1 MKKWIKWLCAA
12 AVTAGA
18 VIGGAALLVPPPPE
32 PPKPAPFPA
41 VEAAAASVIDGNTG
55 VIRGDKAG
63 EKKIYPASTTKILT
77 CIIALE
83 EGQALLD
90 SDAVITPRAMAQD
103 GTDLG
108 VRPDMPISLRE
119 VLYGMMLVSGN
130 DAAVAVAETV
140 GGSYDRFIEMMNEKA
155 ASIGVSHSHFA
166 NPNGLTRPD
175 HYTTSNDMVKIAAY
189 AMKNPAFREIVKQ
202 PSHPMVYR
210 SGMYRIVENR
220 NELLPDGYP
229 GVNGIKT
236 GMTEAAGE
244 CLVASAERD
253 GRLVIAAV
261 YDDENRWDDAKKLLD
276 YGFAEAEAEKKYK
289 ETLAAEPAFYK
300 WVNHLLGRDRHA

>member
-119 VLYGMMLVSGN
+119 VL
-130 DAAVAVAETV
+130 
-140 GGSYDRFIEMMNEKA
+140 
-155 ASIGVSHSHFA
+155 
-166 NPNGLTRPD
+166 
-175 HYTTSNDMVKIAAY
+175 
-189 AMKNPAFREIVKQ
+189 
-202 PSHPMVYR
+202 
-210 SGMYRIVENR
+210 
-220 NELLPDGYP
+220 
-229 GVNGIKT
+229 
-236 GMTEAAGE
+236 
-244 CLVASAERD
+244 
-253 GRLVIAAV
+253 
-261 YDDENRWDDAKKLLD
+261 
-276 YGFAEAEAEKKYK
+276 
-289 ETLAAEPAFYK
+289 
-300 WVNHLLGRDRHA
+300 